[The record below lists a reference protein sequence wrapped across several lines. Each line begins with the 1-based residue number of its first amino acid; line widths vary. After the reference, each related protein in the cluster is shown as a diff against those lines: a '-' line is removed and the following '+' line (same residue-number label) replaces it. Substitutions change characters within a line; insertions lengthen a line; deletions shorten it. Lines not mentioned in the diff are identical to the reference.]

1 MEAVIILNPILG
13 PRPSHTRGSLASLLA
28 DPLRAEN
35 ILLRIDTAYQAPGIK
50 FKNLADPALA
60 S

>member
-1 MEAVIILNPILG
+1 MEAIIILNPILG
-13 PRPSHTRGSLASLLA
+13 PGPLTRGSLASLLA

-35 ILLRIDTAYQAPGIK
+35 ILLRIDRAYQAPGMK